1 MRFDFLEHMLFTTPM
16 MFAITIKPR
25 PPAMIKTE
33 SHRQI
38 APFPEN
44 CARLSEYG
52 ENPALQNAE
61 TERKT
66 A

>member
-1 MRFDFLEHMLFTTPM
+1 MRLDFLVNLLFATPM
-16 MFAITIKPR
+16 TFAITIKPS

-33 SHRQI
+33 SQRQI

-44 CARLSEYG
+44 CARLSAYG

-61 TERKT
+61 TERKI